1 MKIEQTTKNAAVMS
15 TASDTMGVDAS
26 KQEKLLFMLSD
37 KLYANKFNSI
47 IRELA
52 SNARDSHD
60 DAGVSEPFVIT
71 APTQEEPE
79 LSIEDFGTG
88 LDYETAKKTILMFL
102 GSTKDYDDVEN
113 GRMASQSIGG
123 FGIGSK
129 SPRAYTS
136 DYQMVLRKDGM
147 EYVVVISNNENGL
160 PQSSLLVEAPTDK
173 PNGVK
178 VIVPVLAKDI
188 DRWQGEV
195 ERYMEGTNYNCVADI
210 EGEKIYPAKAVASID
225 FGEFHL
231 DVFNN
236 PNHRDTKP
244 VYVSYG
250 GVLYGMTHEESKY
263 SNGLEYQL
271 RNMLQSKFVY
281 RIRVETSEKLDF
293 SLSRETI
300 ENTDK
305 SVAFLNSALKKLM
318 EEAKKSL
325 SFGDSKCHTRIV
337 QVVDTYDG
345 AAEKLAQQEEAYR
358 NRMGTVLG
366 AYAEVNFKSYKLDVG
381 GFYLERRSH
390 RLKRDASLAL
400 AIDTKPAV
408 KVLWSNEPISDELL
422 KELARLRG
430 EQNEVT
436 IKCSEKTLAK
446 VKEWM
451 SKKFPNLPY
460 TDWYYEQAKRTV
472 IRSAPQFTVCA
483 ATGNRIELKYAKYAV
498 PSKEFMWVGAAMGK
512 TVFVPSASTLKRGLP
527 SHITL
532 MTEKEI
538 LEESV
543 QTLEWAESIAT
554 GEQAVEAVFQM
565 VEYLQR
571 NSDKLLDQ
579 KEFDRVREVLL
590 SARKRAV
597 RLHNRMRE
605 VRAMSVYVGTQVP
618 QVLPPC
624 AYREMEFSH
633 EGSTLKLSDAIKM
646 GNEVIRKIVTD
657 GDKLVMLNTAEFVK
671 RLAEGDKL
679 AEKLAKLLKLA

>member
-1 MKIEQTTKNAAVMS
+1 MKIEQTTKNAAVIN
-15 TASDTMGVDAS
+15 TASDVMNVDAS

-37 KLYANKFNSI
+37 KLYSNKFKSI

-52 SNARDSHD
+52 SNARDSHN
-60 DAGVSEPFVIT
+60 DAGVTEPFVIT
-71 APTQEEPE
+71 APTQYEPE

-136 DYQMVLRKDGM
+136 DYQMVLRKDGV

-178 VIVPVLAKDI
+178 VVVPVLSKDI

-195 ERYMEGTNYNCVADI
+195 MHYMQGTNYNCVADV

-244 VYVSYG
+244 IYVSYG
-250 GVLYGMTHEESKY
+250 GVLYGMTHEEGKY
-263 SNGLEYQL
+263 HNGLEYQL
-271 RNMLQSKFVY
+271 RNMLQSKYTY
-281 RIRVETSEKLDF
+281 RIRVETSDKLDF

-305 SVAFLNSALKKLM
+305 SVAFLNNALKKLM
-318 EEAKKSL
+318 EEARKSL
-325 SFGDSKCHTRIV
+325 AFGESKHYTRIV
-337 QVVDTYDG
+337 AAVDTYDE

-358 NRMGTVLG
+358 NRMETALG
-366 AYAEVNFKSYKLDVG
+366 AFAEVNFKAYRLDMG
-381 GFYLERRSH
+381 GFYLESRSS
-390 RLKRDASLAL
+390 RLKRDASLTL

-408 KVLWSNEPISDELL
+408 KVLWSNEPISNDLL
-422 KELARLRG
+422 KELARYRG

-498 PSKEFMWVGAAMGK
+498 PSKEFMWVGAAMGSD
-512 TVFVPSASTLKRGLP
+512 VFVPSASALKRGLP
-527 SHITL
+527 SHIEL
-532 MTEKEI
+532 LTEKQI
-538 LEESV
+538 LEESPRI
-543 QTLEWAESIAT
+543 LEWAESIAT

-565 VEYLQR
+565 AEYLQR
-571 NSDKLLDQ
+571 NSDKLLDR
-579 KEFDRVREVLL
+579 KELDRALEVLL

-605 VRAMSVYVGTQVP
+605 VRAMSVYVGTQAP

-657 GDKLVMLNTAEFVK
+657 GDKLVMLNTAVFVQ

>member
-1 MKIEQTTKNAAVMS
+1 MKIEQTIKNAAVIN
-15 TASDTMGVDAS
+15 TASDVMNVDAS

-37 KLYANKFNSI
+37 KLYSNKFKSI

-52 SNARDSHD
+52 SNARDSHS

-71 APTQEEPE
+71 APTQYEPE

-102 GSTKDYDDVEN
+102 GSTKDYDDEES
-113 GRMASQSIGG
+113 GRLASQSIGG

-136 DYQMVLRKDGM
+136 DYQMVLRKDGV
-147 EYVVVISNNENGL
+147 EYVVVISNNEIGL
-160 PQSSLLVEAPTDK
+160 PQSTLLAETPTDK

-178 VIVPVLAKDI
+178 VIVPVLSKDI

-195 ERYMEGTNYNCVADI
+195 LHYMQGTNYNCVADV
-210 EGEKIYPAKAVASID
+210 EGEKIYPAKAVVSID

-244 VYVSYG
+244 ISVSYG
-250 GVLYGMTHEESKY
+250 GVLYGMTHEESKHY
-263 SNGLEYQL
+263 NGLEYQL

-281 RIRVETSEKLDF
+281 RIRVETSDKLDF

-305 SVAFLNSALKKLM
+305 SVAFLNNALKKLM
-318 EEAKKSL
+318 KEAKKSL
-325 SFGDSKCHTRIV
+325 AFGDIKSHTRIV
-337 QVVDTYDG
+337 EVVDSYDE
-345 AAEKLAQQEEAYR
+345 AAAKLAQQEEAYR
-358 NRMGTVLG
+358 NRMETVLG

-400 AIDTKPAV
+400 AIDTKPSV
-408 KVLWSNEPISDELL
+408 KVLWSNEPIDNDLL
-422 KELARLRG
+422 KGLASFRG

-451 SKKFPNLPY
+451 NKKFPNLPY
-460 TDWYYEQAKRTV
+460 SEWYYEQAKRTV
-472 IRSAPQFTVCA
+472 TRSAPQFTMCA
-483 ATGNRIELKYAKYAV
+483 ATGNRVELKYAKIAV
-498 PSKEFMWVGAAMGK
+498 PSKEFMWVGVAMGK
-512 TVFVPSASTLKRGLP
+512 TVFVPSASALKRGLP
-527 SHITL
+527 SNITL
-532 MTEKEI
+532 MTEKQI
-538 LEESV
+538 LEESP
-543 QTLEWAESIAT
+543 QNLEWAESIAT

-565 VEYLQR
+565 AEYLQR
-571 NSDKLLDQ
+571 NSGKLLDRT
-579 KEFDRVREVLL
+579 ELDRALEVLL
-590 SARKRAV
+590 AAQKRAV

-605 VRAMSVYVGTQVP
+605 VKSLQIYVGTQV
-618 QVLPPC
+618 LPAC

-633 EGSTLKLSDAIKM
+633 EGSTLKLSDAIKL
-646 GNEVIRKIVTD
+646 GNKVIRKIVTD
-657 GDKLVMLNTAEFVK
+657 GDKLALLNTAEFAK
-671 RLAEGDKL
+671 RLAEGDEL

>member
-1 MKIEQTTKNAAVMS
+1 MKIEQTTKNAAVIN
-15 TASDTMGVDAS
+15 TASDVMNVDAS

-37 KLYANKFNSI
+37 KLYSHKFKSI

-52 SNARDSHD
+52 SNARDSHN
-60 DAGVSEPFVIT
+60 DAGVTEPFVIT
-71 APTQEEPE
+71 APTRYEPE

-136 DYQMVLRKDGM
+136 DYQMVLRKDGV

-173 PNGVK
+173 ANGVK

-195 ERYMEGTNYNCVADI
+195 LHYMGGTNYNCVADV
-210 EGEKIYPAKAVASID
+210 EGEKIYPEKAIASID

-263 SNGLEYQL
+263 YNGLEYQL
-271 RNMLQSKFVY
+271 RNMLQSKYMY

-305 SVAFLNSALKKLM
+305 SVAFLNNALKKLM
-318 EEAKKSL
+318 AEARKSL
-325 SFGDSKCHTRIV
+325 AFGESKHYTLIV
-337 QVVDTYDG
+337 AAVDTYDE

-358 NRMGTVLG
+358 NRMETALG
-366 AYAEVNFKSYKLDVG
+366 AFAEVNFKAYRLDMG
-381 GFYLERRSH
+381 GFYLESRSS
-390 RLKRDASLAL
+390 RLKRDASLTL

-408 KVLWSNEPISDELL
+408 KVLWSNEPISNDLL
-422 KELARLRG
+422 KELARYRG

-472 IRSAPQFTVCA
+472 TRSAPQSTVCA
-483 ATGNRIELKYAKYAV
+483 ATGNRVELKYANIAV
-498 PSKEFMWVGAAMGK
+498 PSKEFMWVGAATGR
-512 TVFVPSASTLKRGLP
+512 TVFVPSASALKRGLP
-527 SHITL
+527 SHIEL
-532 MTEKEI
+532 LTEKQI
-538 LEESV
+538 LEESP
-543 QTLEWAESIAT
+543 QNLEWAESIAT
-554 GEQAVEAVFQM
+554 GERAVEAVFQM
-565 VEYLQR
+565 AEYLQR
-571 NSDKLLDQ
+571 NSDKLLDR
-579 KEFDRVREVLL
+579 KELDQALEVLL

-605 VRAMSVYVGTQVP
+605 VKSLSICVGT

-657 GDKLVMLNTAEFVK
+657 GDKLSLLNTAEFAK

>member
-1 MKIEQTTKNAAVMS
+1 MKIEQTTKNAAVIN
-15 TASDTMGVDAS
+15 TTSDVMNVDAS

-37 KLYANKFNSI
+37 KLYSNKFKSI

-52 SNARDSHD
+52 SNARDSHN
-60 DAGVSEPFVIT
+60 DAGVIEPFVIT
-71 APTQEEPE
+71 APTQYEPE
-79 LSIEDFGTG
+79 LTIEDFGTG

-102 GSTKDYDDVEN
+102 GSTKDYDDEEN
-113 GRMASQSIGG
+113 GRLASQSIGG

-136 DYQMVLRKDGM
+136 DYQMVLRKDGV
-147 EYVVVISNNENGL
+147 EYTVIISNNEIGL
-160 PQSSLLVEAPTDK
+160 PQSTLLAETPTDK

-195 ERYMEGTNYNCVADI
+195 MHYMEGTNYNCVADV
-210 EGEKIYPAKAVASID
+210 EGEKIYPKKAIASID

-236 PNHRDTKP
+236 PNHHDTKP
-244 VYVSYG
+244 IYVSYG
-250 GVLYGMTHEESKY
+250 GVLYGITHEEGKY
-263 SNGLEYQL
+263 HNGLEYQL

-325 SFGDSKCHTRIV
+325 SFGDSKAHTRIV
-337 QVVDTYDG
+337 QVVDTYDE

-358 NRMGTVLG
+358 NRMETVLG

-390 RLKRDASLAL
+390 RLKRDAALVL
-400 AIDTKPAV
+400 AIDTEPVV
-408 KVLWSNEPISDELL
+408 KVLWSNEPISNELL

-436 IKCSEKTLAK
+436 IKCSEKTLTK

-460 TDWYYEQAKRTV
+460 SEWYYEQAKRIVT
-472 IRSAPQFTVCA
+472 RSAPKYTVCA
-483 ATGNRIELKYAKYAV
+483 ATGNRIDLKYAKIAV
-498 PSKEFMWVGAAMGK
+498 PSKEFLWVGAAMGSG
-512 TVFVPSASTLKRGLP
+512 VFVPAASVIKRGLP
-527 SHITL
+527 SHIEL
-532 MTEKEI
+532 LTEKQI
-538 LEESV
+538 LEESPRI
-543 QTLEWAESIAT
+543 LEWAESIAT
-554 GEQAVEAVFQM
+554 GEQAADTVSQVA
-565 VEYLQR
+565 EYLQR
-571 NSDKLLDQ
+571 NSSKLLDRA
-579 KEFDRVREVLL
+579 ELDRALEVLL
-590 SARKRAV
+590 AARKRAV
-597 RLHNRMRE
+597 RLLNRMRE
-605 VRAMSVYVGTQVP
+605 VKTMSTYAGTRVP
-618 QVLPPC
+618 QVLPAC

-633 EGSTLKLSDAIKM
+633 EGSTLKLSDAIKL

-657 GDKLVMLNTAEFVK
+657 GDKLSLLNTSEFAK